1 MSITFFRLLGSMKMS
16 LIFTRPF
23 YMLKRQYK
31 NGNGTCR
38 YKRRGKKRIVFFFT
52 YYATAESKL
61 NSLTID
67 VTATAT
73 TYGLSHNEITAAA
86 AVTVCALIW
95 QRS

>member
-1 MSITFFRLLGSMKMS
+1 MTLARVDIREG
-16 LIFTRPF
+16 
-23 YMLKRQYK
+23 
-31 NGNGTCR
+31 GEEE
-38 YKRRGKKRIVFFFT
+38 KKRIVFFFT

-61 NSLTID
+61 NSPTID

-86 AVTVCALIW
+86 AAVTVCESIW